1 MTVNLRPH
9 RLYWREHP
17 VSVVPGHCPEE
28 ERPIVRAVL
37 RTDEKRGDALRKE
50 FVVRRWEDF
59 FKVKTLTNCKVIRS
73 LFVSVGHKSIKWCN
87 SPDNGNNSGSSLF
100 PVSSPL
106 TTFGAVV
113 LYFLN
118 FCFPVCTL
126 WVHAKVY
133 ASAKSIILHDILCM
147 TTCLSKII
155 RFLSAATGD
164 KIPLTFFFFF
174 FL

>member
-17 VSVVPGHCPEE
+17 VRVVPGHCPEE

-87 SPDNGNNSGSSLF
+87 SPDNGNNSSSSLF
-100 PVSSPL
+100 PVSSPV

-113 LYFLN
+113 LYFWTSASL
-118 FCFPVCTL
+118 FAHCEFMPRYMPPQSLSYCTIYFVWQPVCL
-126 WVHAKVY
+126 
-133 ASAKSIILHDILCM
+133 
-147 TTCLSKII
+147 
-155 RFLSAATGD
+155 R
-164 KIPLTFFFFF
+164 
-174 FL
+174 